1 MAVPGKWNIFGINL
15 PDYGKTEAKTTWQ
28 ANPLAVQAY
37 GAPSSYA
44 PSSNGMQSIPGGTL
58 STLGPNTVKTPGA
71 NIYSSGNTLGAS
83 TTGGGV
89 SGTAQVP
96 QNNGGNQGGGDPFAG
111 QGDAAKSQAQIELEQ
126 TLGEYDRY
134 AEEARAQSANLDTQK
149 VNADT
154 GLENTLSRAKR
165 EGVAAKG
172 EATMATAS
180 AKNKALGTAQDVQRS
195 NRNVLRALGILSSSA
210 AGEMLNKPMNE
221 FGSQAADL
229 EQGLVKRL
237 GVVEDWLMSKQDEFT
252 AAKNDMQQK
261 YMELKGNIDRDL
273 RFNDRQRV
281 TAVKAAG
288 AALQQRLADIQT
300 QSVNYQTAA
309 KQYSDNMLLQL
320 AQMKMYQNPSAD
332 VSSIYNTLLSG
343 ANQGRQTQQVGV
355 QQTEEQRRK
364 LLSGPAMI

>member
-1 MAVPGKWNIFGINL
+1 MALRIGSWGTPELGITEWLQKTLQPSNTSTLSGGSNL
-15 PDYGKTEAKTTWQ
+15 MASSQDYLQAGGKTLT
-28 ANPLAVQAY
+28 
-37 GAPSSYA
+37 GAPI
-44 PSSNGMQSIPGGTL
+44 SNPYQGTQA
-58 STLGPNTVKTPGA
+58 GV
-71 NIYSSGNTLGAS
+71 LGAATS
-83 TTGGGV
+83 TGGG
-89 SGTAQVP
+89 GTVQQVP
-96 QNNGGNQGGGDPFAG
+96 QNTNPNPDPFAN

-134 AEEARAQSANLDTQK
+134 AEEARAQSANLDTQRTS
-149 VNADT
+149 AL
-154 GLENTLSRAKR
+154 GSMENTLSRSKA
-165 EGVAAKG
+165 
-172 EATMATAS
+172 EATTAKADATSATFS

-221 FGSQAADL
+221 YGTQAADL

-237 GVVEDWLMSKQDEFT
+237 GVVEDWWLGKQGEFQQ
-252 AAKNDMQQK
+252 AKTDLEAK
-261 YMELKGNIDRDL
+261 FTELKGNIDRDL

-300 QSVNYQTAA
+300 QSMNYQTAA

-332 VSSIYNTLLSG
+332 VSSIYNTLLSS
-343 ANQGRQTQQVGV
+343 ANAGRQPQQVGI
-355 QQTEEQRRK
+355 QQTEEQRK
-364 LLSGPAMI
+364 KQTLSGY

>member
-1 MAVPGKWNIFGINL
+1 MAIHIGSWGTPDFGITEWL
-15 PDYGKTEAKTTWQ
+15 AGKNTPRNTQ
-28 ANPLAVQAY
+28 
-37 GAPSSYA
+37 
-44 PSSNGMQSIPGGTL
+44 GGSTL
-58 STLGPNTVKTPGA
+58 SNTQPQEFLPQNFQSA
-71 NIYSSGNTLGAS
+71 ENIQSSVQSGTYKSPFSTTSTGGGQTLGAS
-83 TTGGGV
+83 TANTGGGY
-89 SGTAQVP
+89 Q
-96 QNNGGNQGGGDPFAG
+96 DPLAG
-111 QGDAAKSQAQIELEQ
+111 QGEAAKSQAQIELEQ

-149 VNADT
+149 ASAM
-154 GLENTLSRAKR
+154 GSMENTLSRSKA
-165 EGVAAKG
+165 EATAAKG
-172 EATMATAS
+172 EATSATLS

-210 AGEMLNKPMNE
+210 AGEMLNKPMQE

-237 GVVEDWLMSKQDEFT
+237 GVVEDWMLGKQSEFQQ
-252 AAKNDMQQK
+252 AKTDLEAK
-261 YMELKGNIDRDL
+261 FTELKGNIDRDL

-343 ANQGRQTQQVGV
+343 ANQGRQPQQVGV
-355 QQTEEQRRK
+355 QQTAEDLRKKQEQNT
-364 LLSGPAMI
+364 LSGY